1 MSVSPF
7 EIVTSQ
13 AVKNIRHLDQVLLA
27 DGLRDGLGKQIS
39 TLVWEDG
46 NPSTRASMID
56 ALSNI
61 GSDYT
66 RQTVVLQPQITR
78 GAVTRARARPRSQ
91 DAARL
96 RQLDALLGGAA
107 AACRNVSSGF
117 IVVGDAQRA
126 ENVTRPALTA

>member
-7 EIVTSQ
+7 EVVTGQ
-13 AVKNIRHLDQVLLA
+13 AVKNIRHLDQVVLA
-27 DGLRDGLGKQIS
+27 EGLRDGLGKQIS

-46 NPSTRASMID
+46 RPSTRASMVE

-78 GAVTRARARPRSQ
+78 GAVTRAQSRPTSQ
-91 DAARL
+91 EAARL

-117 IVVGDAQRA
+117 IVVGDAQTA
-126 ENVTRPALTA
+126 ENVSRKC